1 MKTTDIQNV
10 LWNLFWLC
18 LMELLWTVNEIFVT
32 VQLLPNSSFRSR
44 NTTQAGKR
52 KDPGFHPISES
63 SRQESGVLW
72 WSLHSE
78 AGLWFWW
85 NYRIKW
91 QLQGLAKWE
100 ARVEEV
106 HRGASPNVLIC
117 QWQVRNHNAFLCGPN
132 DGKMHSKTPSV
143 CEYSHRWALL
153 KKENVSSSTTQ
164 MICISKLVSN
174 CFSVVYLVINLW
186 NRVFMMKFIKLTFSN
201 DIFWIGSCH
210 LMIHWED
217 MVQA

>member
-1 MKTTDIQNV
+1 MTETLPCDLVSVSRQKVLGHAPLWIHWQNTIICLMKTTDIQNV

-18 LMELLWTVNEIFVT
+18 LMELLWAVNEIFVT
-32 VQLLPNSSFRSR
+32 VQVLPNSSFRSR

-153 KKENVSSSTTQ
+153 KKRKCVFLYNTND
-164 MICISKLVSN
+164 L
-174 CFSVVYLVINLW
+174 YLKV
-186 NRVFMMKFIKLTFSN
+186 
-201 DIFWIGSCH
+201 G
-210 LMIHWED
+210 
-217 MVQA
+217 